1 MKQQII
7 HDTEKRRFLITLE
20 GYTGYVE
27 YRIKQTTMELRHT
40 FVPEELQGRGIA
52 ADLVTA
58 ALEFALENGLNVKPV
73 CSYVISFLQSNSS
86 AFPGLK
92 ITD

>member
-1 MKQQII
+1 MQQKIN
-7 HDTEKRRFLITLE
+7 HDTDKKRFLIIVE

-27 YRIKQTTMELRHT
+27 YRIMQTTMELRHT

-52 ADLVTA
+52 AELVTV
-58 ALEFALENGLNVKPV
+58 ALEFALESGLNVKPV
-73 CSYVISFLQSNSS
+73 CSYVKSFLQKNSS
-86 AFPGLK
+86 VFPKLK

>member
-1 MKQQII
+1 MKQKIN
-7 HDTEKRRFLITLE
+7 HDTDKKRFLINVE

-27 YRIKQTTMELRHT
+27 YKITNTTMELRHT

-52 ADLVTA
+52 AELVTA

-73 CSYVISFLQSNSS
+73 CSYVKTFLQKNSS
-86 AFPGLK
+86 AFPKLK